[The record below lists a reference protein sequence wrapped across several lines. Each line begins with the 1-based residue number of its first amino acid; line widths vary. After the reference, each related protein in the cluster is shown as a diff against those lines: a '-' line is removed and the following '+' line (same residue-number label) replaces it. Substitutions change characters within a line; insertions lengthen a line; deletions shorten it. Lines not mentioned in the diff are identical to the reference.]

1 MGGHKGGAARAA
13 TRGVDVVID
22 PRVVMVV
29 PVRARRAAAHLVR
42 LGLRLGRP
50 HAAPVQ
56 LPAAVLRLAH
66 AQAAGAAH
74 VHAEGL
80 GGLGAVR
87 VHQNV
92 RLRVDETAV
101 AVGLER
107 SEVLGQPS
115 EAAGTIRYE
124 EIRAVLPARRWNACG
139 SWTCCR
145 AQGCLRHSPALGG
158 VNHSRHLGA
167 SNLLEG
173 AGLHDTA
180 ADALPSGI
188 TQAADTFA
196 IRARRAD
203 RARVSGQAAHALLAR
218 RALRAAGTRKS
229 VDSVGARGARRS
241 RRPARTSTVCAWAR
255 RSHLAVLSGRPRWP
269 VLSKRTLRASQTL
282 ATFAS
287 RRPSRPRRPLIA
299 IVSIGTRLAIIA
311 LGALRSLRSS
321 RTLITDGSSR
331 SSGTPFSLESLGSRV
346 SHGTRG
352 ASRANLTGNNLNLDT
367 LVVLCALFDLSKQ
380 DLFLGELLRNLLCN
394 ILHRTGLH
402 IKKLLIIDLIQ
413 RIWIHCTS
421 TP

>member
-115 EAAGTIRYE
+115 EAA
-124 EIRAVLPARRWNACG
+124 
-139 SWTCCR
+139 
-145 AQGCLRHSPALGG
+145 LGG

-188 TQAADTFA
+188 TQPADTFA